1 MVQQLSHLMNQ
12 IKSVLLPGSFFV
24 DDYVNKTKYLLSNEI
39 DTIYLFDHSINP
51 ISKNQGMYDL
61 VDGVAKLNHIVN
73 GEKNLGVC
81 VLNVNARQFSTL
93 FKNYICKFL
102 EINKF
107 KLGIGSGD
115 DKYETRDNYSN
126 NFEEV
131 INDIKSNKNFK
142 KNNVQL
148 FVGGNSKEKIDLVLK
163 HSLGI
168 NQWLGRIKDF
178 QSKARYYNQ
187 IKNPVGEL
195 SMCLRDNHSVNL
207 DKDIFYEKIYILKD
221 SNSEIFY
228 KTIDNIL
235 K

>member
-1 MVQQLSHLMNQ
+1 MVQQQSHLMNQ

-51 ISKNQGMYDL
+51 VNRNLDMYDL

-81 VLNVNARQFSTL
+81 VLNVNARKFSTL
-93 FKNYICKFL
+93 FNNYICNFL
-102 EINKF
+102 EIKKF

-115 DKYETRDNYSN
+115 AKYETRNNYSN
-126 NFEEV
+126 NLEEV
-131 INDIKSNKNFK
+131 IKDIKSNKNFR

-168 NQWLGRIKDF
+168 NQWLGTIEDF
-178 QSKARYYNQ
+178 QSKYSCYKK
-187 IKNPVGEL
+187 IKNPIGEL
-195 SMCLRDNHSVNL
+195 SICLSDNHSKNL
-207 DKDIFYEKIYILKD
+207 HSDMFYEKIYILKD